1 LGDTQH
7 NDMLHI
13 LSGTHDR
20 TIVQSKKD
28 KEESN
33 DTTLASLQV
42 QPCKPTS
49 TTTQCKD
56 SILPPRNLKTH
67 ERQTT
72 SDLLSQQHQHTK
84 SYYSV
89 WYLQPSAKKAT
100 SDTIHARGQEVGV
113 ISRIQQSSGR
123 KPRNHCHH
131 SILHSY
137 SSYQDTT
144 EFHTHFSVPLNSEAS
159 RHCYKHPR

>member
-1 LGDTQH
+1 
-7 NDMLHI
+7 MLHT
-13 LSGTHDR
+13 LSRTHDR
-20 TIVQSKKD
+20 KAIVQSKKD
-28 KEESN
+28 REESN
-33 DTTLASLQV
+33 GTTLASLQV

-49 TTTQCKD
+49 TKTQCKD

-100 SDTIHARGQEVGV
+100 NDTIHARGQEVGV
-113 ISRIQQSSGR
+113 ISRIQQSSGS
-123 KPRNHCHH
+123 KPRN
-131 SILHSY
+131 

-144 EFHTHFSVPLNSEAS
+144 EFHTHFSVPLISEAS
-159 RHCYKHPR
+159 CHCYKHPR